1 MYSHEIDQLL
11 RLRNYLLTS
20 KEYLEVVDPSKN
32 SQISFVKYNSQNDNF
47 EVNTTDNYNF
57 KFKVK
62 RYVHDRA

>member
-11 RLRNYLLTS
+11 KLRNYLLNRE
-20 KEYLEVVDPSKN
+20 EYLEVVDPSKN
-32 SQISFVKYNSQNDNF
+32 PQINFAKYDSQNNCF

>member
-1 MYSHEIDQLL
+1 MYSHEIEQLL
-11 RLRNYLLTS
+11 KLRKFLLS
-20 KEYLEVVDPSKN
+20 REEYLKVIDPKKN
-32 SQISFVKYNSQNDNF
+32 TQISFAKYDSQNDNF